1 MIFQEELV
9 KKPLVVRRYRY
20 EYRHQPKCVA
30 TQRRRSFL
38 HHSYQKARRL
48 REKPFND
55 QNCKQLI
62 AGLIVGNLETFQNF
76 SLKFSDYVNK
86 TNILNHSLICKG
98 VRSVEFDF
106 PLLFLSML
114 VSNTENAS
122 GSFFTELTTKFRHEM
137 KFYFRLMF

>member
-1 MIFQEELV
+1 MVTE
-9 KKPLVVRRYRY
+9 PRVVRRYRY

-30 TQRRRSFL
+30 TQRHRSFL

-48 REKPFND
+48 LEKPFND
-55 QNCKQLI
+55 QNCSLLFARPVLRPTCRSHSFKPR
-62 AGLIVGNLETFQNF
+62 NF
-76 SLKFSDYVNK
+76 SNVNK
-86 TNILNHSLICKG
+86 NVLNHSLICKG

-122 GSFFTELTTKFRHEM
+122 GSFFTELTTKFREKM
-137 KFYFRLMF
+137 NF